1 MWWPETGL
9 NRRRRPFQGLNNL
22 YLQLLR
28 RLRGSPKYGEIR
40 VKRVNHGWA
49 MTGGDL
55 LRCAAICA
63 APAPRRAPPPP
74 SRLQPTSRCRR
85 LYGRAA
91 PRISAWGEEG
101 FSSCIVHP
109 CRRAVATTPPVCPA
123 ASVRLRPAMLPSP
136 VTRGLGHWSSTF
148 RGHLC
153 LYFRYG
159 PTTRSPS
166 LRWLCRWTPRVQLPS
181 PWPSKLRGC

>member
-1 MWWPETGL
+1 L
-9 NRRRRPFQGLNNL
+9 SFAYCLPFVRVVNNSEAASL
-22 YLQLLR
+22 HGNYSASTLL
-28 RLRGSPKYGEIR
+28 P
-40 VKRVNHGWA
+40 
-49 MTGGDL
+49 
-55 LRCAAICA
+55 
-63 APAPRRAPPPP
+63 APPPP

-85 LYGRAA
+85 LYGFTA

-123 ASVRLRPAMLPSP
+123 ASVRLQRAMPPSP

-166 LRWLCRWTPRVQLPS
+166 FKMALSMDSQSSVSLPLAIQATGLLTFVPVGLTPLNTPAFRELS
-181 PWPSKLRGC
+181 A